1 MAWIAN
7 RPMPSG
13 DEGTLTAFNR
23 LAKVQKGQTTW
34 WLRITRHVA
43 G

>member
-1 MAWIAN
+1 MAWIGN

-13 DEGTLTAFNR
+13 DEGTLTAFNLLTR
-23 LAKVQKGQTTW
+23 VQKGQTTW
-34 WLRITRHVA
+34 RLRITRHVA